1 MLGGAAY
8 FVTKGVKKV
17 SVLPIIRVVVSRK
30 VPVHNFM
37 TGAEPWLT

>member
-8 FVTKGVKKV
+8 FVTKGVQTV
-17 SVLPIIRVVVSRK
+17 SVRPIIPVVVSGE
-30 VPVHNFM
+30 VPVHISM